1 MGFSTLGLC
10 SHIFVGNGHGK
21 NVKFQYFNDIGR
33 STLSFKLF
41 NSRRVSARPLSSKFE
56 SIAFEE
62 RTSPT
67 EVKKEIEL
75 CYELIRRLG
84 KGVVYLGSSRMGP
97 GHSHYSQTQELG
109 REIATLLDCTT
120 WSGAGPGLMDA
131 ATKGALEAGKPV
143 GGFKIG
149 KEAGEWTTSNFHPYL
164 PSEAYLTCRYVRLNA
179 RKFSKIRLKCRY
191 VAPSWFKC
199 FMKCR
204 FFSARKHGLV
214 DAAVRRSITD
224 RTAVVA
230 LPGGI
235 GTLDE
240 MFEILAL
247 IQLERIGSEHPV
259 PFLLMNYDS
268 FYLKLLDFLDD
279 CKVWGTVFDGEVAS
293 LWKVCN
299 NNSEALAYLSK
310 FYNMTTGD
318 RDGYEAESTSGHRTI
333 C

>member
-164 PSEAYLTCRYVRLNA
+164 PSEAYLTCR
-179 RKFSKIRLKCRY
+179 
-191 VAPSWFKC
+191 
-199 FMKCR
+199 

-310 FYNMTTGD
+310 F
-318 RDGYEAESTSGHRTI
+318 I
-333 C
+333 I